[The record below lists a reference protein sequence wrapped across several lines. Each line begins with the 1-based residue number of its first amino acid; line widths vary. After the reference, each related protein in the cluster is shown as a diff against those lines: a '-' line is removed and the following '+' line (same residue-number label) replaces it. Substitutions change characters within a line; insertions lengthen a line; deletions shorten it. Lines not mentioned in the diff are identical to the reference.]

1 MKKIKLLCM
10 FFAALL
16 IFSQSATAKEK
27 DSRQLIG
34 FANLQRALNECDAGK
49 KALEI
54 LKDEA
59 KKLEDTLNEKQEELK
74 KMKDEMDKKSNVW
87 NKETLETKDKEFK
100 AKSMDFQK
108 LFTDYNDQLNKKK
121 QEREEMIIDEL
132 REIVDEIAKQK
143 GYSYIF
149 ERSVGGILYAPP
161 EADITDEVIKTHNKR
176 TKAKKD

>member
-16 IFSQSATAKEK
+16 SLSLPALAKEK
-27 DSRQLIG
+27 DKQLIG

-49 KALEI
+49 KALDT
-54 LKDEA
+54 LKEEA

-74 KMKDEMDKKSNVW
+74 KMKDELDKKSSVW
-87 NKETLETKDKEFK
+87 NKETMETKDKEFK
-100 AKSMDFQK
+100 AKSMEFQK

-121 QEREEMIIDEL
+121 QEREEMIIEEL

-176 TKAKKD
+176 SKAKKD